1 MTKQTA
7 TYTVEPFP
15 AARQL
20 IAEAGRMGARRSM
33 IHGLLEIDVTHART
47 VLREHKAQ
55 TGESLSFTA
64 FIVAC
69 LAQALRRALAAS
81 PDQLRTISIT
91 GADSQAPYAPPT
103 IAATFTSSP
112 TATPTATASSTTV
125 PSATPAVTAA
135 PPIMALPESS
145 VGSFGFDAHAC
156 LAAVTLSLVL
166 AAAAMIRP
174 RMGRDR

>member
-55 TGESLSFTA
+55 TGETLSFTA

-69 LAQALRRALAAS
+69 LAQAIDQDRERRRYGIAVFLKVHGHLVAVE
-81 PDQLRTISIT
+81 RHSI
-91 GADSQAPYAPPT
+91 P
-103 IAATFTSSP
+103 
-112 TATPTATASSTTV
+112 
-125 PSATPAVTAA
+125 
-135 PPIMALPESS
+135 
-145 VGSFGFDAHAC
+145 
-156 LAAVTLSLVL
+156 
-166 AAAAMIRP
+166 
-174 RMGRDR
+174 